1 MSDEPTESHG
11 ETLPWVCIVFM
22 QGEDADWVLN
32 HMLRFDRKVT
42 YRGATDKT
50 VARAFEHLKQWDYG
64 KESEHDLTEN
74 PKWGSAD
81 TTFEEGEY
89 VIAYN
94 THFGYVSLNRKVR
107 AE

>member
-11 ETLPWVCIVFM
+11 ETLPWVSIVFM

-50 VARAFEHLKQWDYG
+50 VERAFEHLKQWDFG
-64 KESEHDLTEN
+64 EESEHDPSEGIS
-74 PKWGSAD
+74 WGTSD

-94 THFGYVSLNRKVR
+94 SRLGYVSLNRRVR
-107 AE
+107 AK